1 MSEEIK
7 NGTYTTCSSSYNN
20 YFVKIYD
27 NLNKE
32 FNGEKLKRFD
42 KVLFVFIDYSCR
54 LNRKCTWSNEAF
66 VDNTGLSLS
75 QIKSSLNNLERSGL
89 ITREKRTNG
98 KVINIADGI
107 ELSNTFIK
115 MYTEVSQNTDM
126 TINDKFIYTVI
137 HHLADGLNG
146 NYLANNSKIAERT
159 GCSSVSTVANSI
171 SHLKNL
177 GYISEDFIKEK
188 RIIRIEDD
196 L

>member
-1 MSEEIK
+1 MIEEIK
-7 NGTYTTCSSSYNN
+7 NGTYTTCSGSYNN

-32 FNGEKLKRFD
+32 FDGAKLKQSD
-42 KVLFVFIDYSCR
+42 KMLFGFIDYSCR

-75 QIKSSLNNLERSGL
+75 QIKSSLNNLEGAGL

-107 ELSNTFIK
+107 ELSKTFIK
-115 MYTEVSQNTDM
+115 MYTQVSQNTDM

-146 NYLANNSKIAERT
+146 NCLAKNSKIAERA
-159 GCSSVSTVANSI
+159 G
-171 SHLKNL
+171 
-177 GYISEDFIKEK
+177 
-188 RIIRIEDD
+188 
-196 L
+196 